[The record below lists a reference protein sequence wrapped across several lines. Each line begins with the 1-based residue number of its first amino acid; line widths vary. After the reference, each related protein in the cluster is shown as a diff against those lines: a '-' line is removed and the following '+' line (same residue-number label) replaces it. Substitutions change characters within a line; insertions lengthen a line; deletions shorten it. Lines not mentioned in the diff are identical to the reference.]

1 MPGQFESILDKLQK
15 KLGKQTIRKAS
26 SIARPKP
33 RPNVIQMQAIND
45 YVIIDIIKE
54 GPKKVGGLIL
64 TDETDESN
72 RYKKA
77 NIISV
82 GNMVEVVKEGDSIYY
97 DALAGH
103 DIAYNDI
110 MYKVIRARDIVIVE

>member
-1 MPGQFESILDKLQK
+1 
-15 KLGKQTIRKAS
+15 
-26 SIARPKP
+26 
-33 RPNVIQMQAIND
+33 MQAIND
-45 YVIIDIIKE
+45 YVIVDIIKE

-64 TDETDESN
+64 TDETDETN
-72 RYKKA
+72 RYRKA

-82 GNMVEVVKEGDSIYY
+82 GNMVEIVKEGDSIYY

>member
-1 MPGQFESILDKLQK
+1 
-15 KLGKQTIRKAS
+15 
-26 SIARPKP
+26 
-33 RPNVIQMQAIND
+33 MQAVND
-45 YVIIDIIKE
+45 YVIVDIIKE

-64 TDETDESN
+64 TDETDETN

-82 GNMVEVVKEGDSIYY
+82 GNDVPIVKKGNVIYY

-103 DIAYNDI
+103 DIAYNDT
-110 MYKVIRARDIVIVE
+110 MYRVIRARDIVIVE